1 VHQRSIKLADFGL
14 SKEIVGSSNMSGM
27 FGVLP
32 YVDPKSFNKNENYK
46 LNKKSDVY
54 SVGVLM
60 WQISSGC
67 QPFYAEGEKYDIG
80 LALDILDG
88 KREKIIENTPIKYS
102 NLYKGNC
109 IDFLYKKRRIL
120 DINLACLS

>member
-14 SKEIVGSSNMSGM
+14 SKKIAESSNMSGM

-60 WQISSGC
+60 WQISSGR

-80 LALDILDG
+80 LAFDIQGG

-102 NLYKGNC
+102 NLYKGNY
-109 IDFLYKKRRIL
+109 IDFLYKKKENIGY
-120 DINLACLS
+120 